1 MVWLATLDFAGA
13 FPGIGYLQTLT
24 TAKRQKYRFCSNQ
37 ILTDKR
43 RPAQQR
49 IKKSHYSI
57 MPSYI
62 EAHINARKKE
72 NTDSSN

>member
-13 FPGIGYLQTLT
+13 IPGIGYLRTLT
-24 TAKRQKYRFCSNQ
+24 TAKRLKYTFCSNQ

-43 RPAQQR
+43 RPALQR
-49 IKKSHYSI
+49 IKKSYYSI

-62 EAHINARKKE
+62 EAHINARKKRKY
-72 NTDSSN
+72 